1 MSMTTPRTRIA
12 FHPNGRSFLAILFA
26 SLFLVGTTVVNVHVI
41 TRDITADLVV
51 STDFLTMGVPQG
63 SRASDVLLWNVS
75 PLCIASDEFA
85 ASQHPRGMQFWEYIN
100 QTARGI
106 FSYARLH
113 NIFTSPEGDRRGKAN
128 AGGDVVQRYENGT
141 LWYNWTIVE
150 NVLDA
155 IVSCD
160 IIPYIEL
167 SFMPVL
173 LSSQPESAPERR
185 EPADYSAWEALVRA
199 FLDIVGS
206 RYGNESLNAWR
217 FEVWNEPD
225 ISNFW
230 RDTREGYFRLYNS
243 TARVIKAYSPLLK
256 VGGPALASEID
267 FLGDFLDFC
276 DGNAVPLDFISF
288 HAKGGSGG
296 SDTYPHHDKVIE
308 RIQECVG
315 KIRQHARFNQDTHD
329 IEIFISELD
338 PITGSHVNK
347 EDNPVFEYR
356 DTEYYPAWFVNTLA
370 MVTKLQISLGVTVHG
385 LFSHN
390 LLFPWETRTFFGTR
404 GFITPLF
411 DETEPIPIAI
421 PEDMPLQRCAG
432 VVGKPMFMAAQLVAR
447 VVKNES
453 RLLHARLSGFPA
465 SSRTINALAFQAK
478 NGTVQVLIAHQEEC
492 RFSTAVRSLHVVIQL
507 PPSFSQSIIVDG
519 WYIDRHNNNPFR
531 VWESM
536 GSPARLTTT
545 QIAALHQESVL
556 KKTTTSTM
564 QSRNGSIEMD
574 MVLPPYSVRLVE
586 IRGI

>member
-12 FHPNGRSFLAILFA
+12 FHPKGRSFLAILFA
-26 SLFLVGTTVVNVHVI
+26 SLFLVGTTIVNVHVI
-41 TRDITADLVV
+41 TRDFTADLVV
-51 STDFLTMGVPQG
+51 STDFLTMDVPQG

-167 SFMPVL
+167 GFMPVL

-276 DGNAVPLDFISF
+276 DGNDVPLDFISF

-308 RIQECVG
+308 RIPFYYPKQGIQEIYDKMAEFSVKGGSVLETGITIKKVHHDGTSVTHVSYEKGGKLVKEPVSNLISSMPITELVQLLEPAAPEQVIKVAKKLGYRDQIQVFLIIDKPHITEDTWIYFPTTPPVFGRMMEPKNWYPAMAPEKRSSLLVEYFVFKGDGWWNMSDQAIIDKTLTELQVLGFVKKSECLKGFVYRIEKSYPMWDLDYKKKLDAITDHLDALRNLYCVG
-315 KIRQHARFNQDTHD
+315 RNGRYFYNNQDHS
-329 IEIFISELD
+329 IE
-338 PITGSHVNK
+338 TG
-347 EDNPVFEYR
+347 
-356 DTEYYPAWFVNTLA
+356 
-370 MVTKLQISLGVTVHG
+370 
-385 LFSHN
+385 
-390 LLFPWETRTFFGTR
+390 LL
-404 GFITPLF
+404 
-411 DETEPIPIAI
+411 
-421 PEDMPLQRCAG
+421 
-432 VVGKPMFMAAQLVAR
+432 AAQ
-447 VVKNES
+447 S
-453 RLLHARLSGFPA
+453 
-465 SSRTINALAFQAK
+465 
-478 NGTVQVLIAHQEEC
+478 
-492 RFSTAVRSLHVVIQL
+492 
-507 PPSFSQSIIVDG
+507 IVDG
-519 WYIDRHNNNPFR
+519 KKYDLNNIGMENTYF
-531 VWESM
+531 EAGM
-536 GSPARLTTT
+536 LY
-545 QIAALHQESVL
+545 
-556 KKTTTSTM
+556 KKK
-564 QSRNGSIEMD
+564 
-574 MVLPPYSVRLVE
+574 
-586 IRGI
+586 